1 MQSTVCPDTQS
12 DKNKIVLIISFNM
25 LRRAVCD
32 LLIEKEKWFFIRAEG
47 KQKTPPVRKG
57 LLRLTVTRTVHI
69 RKKSASRPVNK
80 TMG

>member
-12 DKNKIVLIISFNM
+12 DKNRIVLISNFNM
-25 LRRAVCD
+25 LRGAVCE
-32 LLIEKEKWFFIRAEG
+32 LIIEKEKGFLIRAGG

-69 RKKSASRPVNK
+69 RKKSATRPVNK

>member
-1 MQSTVCPDTQS
+1 
-12 DKNKIVLIISFNM
+12 M
-25 LRRAVCD
+25 LRCAVCE
-32 LLIEKEKWFFIRAEG
+32 LVIKKGKGFLIRAGG